1 MLELAEVPDTLPPE
15 CQEVIRH
22 IWDYLDGRLDAAF
35 TERLRVHIAKCPPC
49 LKYEE
54 FQRSFLDLL
63 GSLRARPSASRELE
77 QQVLTALIAEGW
89 TPQEL

>member
-1 MLELAEVPDTLPPE
+1 MLELADVPATLPPE

-35 TERLRVHIAKCPPC
+35 EERLRAHIAHCAPC
-49 LKYEE
+49 LAYEE

-63 GSLRARPSASRELE
+63 GSLREGPSASRELE
-77 QQVLTALIAEGW
+77 EQVVAALIAEGW
-89 TPQEL
+89 TPQER